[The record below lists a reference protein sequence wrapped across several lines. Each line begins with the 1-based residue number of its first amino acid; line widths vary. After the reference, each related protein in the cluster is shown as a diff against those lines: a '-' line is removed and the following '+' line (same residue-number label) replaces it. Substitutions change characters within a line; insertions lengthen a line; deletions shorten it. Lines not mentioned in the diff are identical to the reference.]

1 MRRRLRH
8 CRLRHEI
15 RAIKTRPNNPLRY
28 FNARTVS
35 VAVRQTIWA
44 CSVRKT
50 SFRTKNV
57 FTTNNTRPNQK
68 INKPPV
74 TGCTNFDIE
83 FNNATCNAPSDHYFS
98 SSAPNRNRSTEN
110 NQPEQSI
117 KSNNQKKQSPQH
129 SIKNQTSKQPRKT
142 ISSINH
148 KTNHNKQPTQP
159 LNQKYPKTNTTSNY
173 EKMQCF

>member
-83 FNNATCNAPSDHYFS
+83 FNNATCNAPSDHNFS
-98 SSAPNRNRSTEN
+98 SFSQNHNRSIKN
-110 NQPEQSI
+110 NQPKQSI
-117 KSNNQKKQSPQH
+117 KSNNQKNNSHNH
-129 SIKNQTSKQPRKT
+129 SIKNNQ
-142 ISSINH
+142 
-148 KTNHNKQPTQP
+148 KTNRQNKHEKPSHQSIVKSITKTTTTNNPHNLSKKHAQ
-159 LNQKYPKTNTTSNY
+159 NKT
-173 EKMQCF
+173 